1 MNKAGLHLKRFPW
14 LSCSF
19 LGLSRRQLSIQPR
32 TSTRF
37 LVCLDQLEGRFNV
50 RHCSNKNIVKPFFDD
65 VDIPTNKHFLQFLWE
80 GAVKNHGDKIA
91 FADDIIGREYTYKE
105 AYAASRQ
112 FGSAVKRIGLHKKEV
127 VAFFLH
133 NCPEYITCLTGV
145 IGVGGVATTVN
156 PNYTATEVTRQLEM
170 ADVKM
175 IVTTS
180 DLVLVAKE
188 AVQTT
193 KRNIDIIVLDSKVTN
208 TLFYDDVMQRDELY
222 PDHNNTE
229 FSKDDVL
236 ILPYSSGTTGLPKGM
251 RRPIKITFHITCENM
266 CSCFFDNI
274 TKFNFRSNVNK

>member
-1 MNKAGLHLKRFPW
+1 MNKVGLHLRRFPW
-14 LSCSF
+14 PSCSF
-19 LGLSRRQLSIQPR
+19 LGLSRRQRSLQPR
-32 TSTRF
+32 TSSRI
-37 LVCLDQLEGRFNV
+37 LVCLDQLEGRNNV

-193 KRNIDIIVLDSKVTN
+193 KRKIDIIVLDSKLTN

-222 PDHNNTE
+222 PDYNSNE

-251 RRPIKITFHITCENM
+251 RRPIKITFHITCEKNIII
-266 CSCFFDNI
+266 SFFLNY
-274 TKFNFRSNVNK
+274 VNGI